1 MNAKQIL
8 LYLFL
13 AFVLIGGIILAYIF
27 VPTNTIDIA
36 KTILSI
42 VFVITMVVIF
52 IISSIQPEGNHV
64 YKKAIQYV
72 MLPLIG
78 LCALGIFVISN
89 VSEEAHNF
97 DDYLVFLTIGISSL
111 SLIPFMANPRALCNA
126 MTAP

>member
-1 MNAKQIL
+1 MSKLKIALYIILPIL
-8 LYLFL
+8 LI
-13 AFVLIGGIILAYIF
+13 AGIILAYIF
-27 VPTNTIDIA
+27 VPRNTIDIA

-42 VFVITMVVIF
+42 VFVLTMIVIF
-52 IISSIQPEGNHV
+52 IVSSIQPEGNHV

-72 MLPLIG
+72 MFPLIG

-89 VSEEAHNF
+89 ISEEAHNF
-97 DDYLVFLTIGISSL
+97 DDYLVFLTIGISAL